1 MPLRSMIIITIVLAL
16 TVAVGAI
23 LGVTLL
29 AGLSGAALAV
39 VLSFGAAALL
49 YLVVEELIAES
60 DQGPEP
66 LFATAMFFVGF
77 LLFLIIS
84 MISPG

>member
-1 MPLRSMIIITIVLAL
+1 MMMTTVLLAL

-23 LGVTLL
+23 LGVTVL
-29 AGLSGAALAV
+29 AGLSGAGLAV

-60 DQGPEP
+60 DQGVEP
-66 LFATAMFFVGF
+66 WFATAMFFVGF